1 MYLWLRI
8 VCELST
14 LKPRL
19 FGKWS
24 FEGVVVRDPGLKQYI
39 NLRPILI
46 PHSGGRHE
54 HKRFGKAEV
63 NIVERVINSVMRP
76 GRSGGK
82 KLKATNI
89 VKNALEIIHLRTG
102 ENPIQVLVQ
111 AIENS
116 APCEDVTRT
125 VYGGI
130 VYYVAVDISPQRRID
145 LALRWLTEGARKAS
159 FRSPKSIDECLA
171 DEVIAASQADT
182 KSYAVRKRYELE
194 RIALASR

>member
-1 MYLWLRI
+1 M
-8 VCELST
+8 CELST